1 MKIKFTIII
10 ILLFTLNVNANKH
23 YTDSLTIEIE
33 SISNQ
38 DIKYD
43 KLIEYANKHMATET
57 EFTLDCAYKAHE
69 LAINSNN
76 IQKQAESS
84 ILMGD
89 IFCHAHSYP
98 TAISYYEE
106 AIKNLKQ
113 LNKHKEISKLYI
125 KISEL
130 YKDSNFD
137 TKWCIEAI
145 KKAEKYASI
154 ANDKYLQIET
164 YSSCGNL
171 YLSQGFD
178 SIAGTYYDK
187 VLSYPIE
194 VKTIRHI
201 ARALTGKANIELR
214 KSNYVKAM
222 NLIDSSTYLCIR
234 DFYDNLLVKNY
245 GYKAEIYDSINNTE
259 DAQKYYLQ
267 AIKLAYSIDDFDNC
281 GQYMLNLGILNE
293 KLNDYDSAI
302 EIFEML
308 RDSTE
313 DFKMYEL
320 CYKSYFNLSRC
331 YATQERYE
339 EAYEMLKYYN
349 VYYDSA
355 NIVKQEKKINE
366 LRTSYILSLNIN
378 ELNAKELELEEIK
391 HKKYNLTLTII
402 ATICISIL
410 LISYTIL
417 HSRNKILKKEN
428 SDKEYRQQLELNE
441 MSNKMMEMQLKNNK
455 ESLINLALHL
465 KSFIEFI
472 TPLKNELKEAIEL
485 PDRELKEK
493 VKSIYQNMQNNFILY
508 NNMNMLHNQI
518 DEIYKDFL
526 NRLEQKYP
534 TITKAEKRLCMMLY
548 INMSSKEI
556 AVITNTTLRSVETSR
571 YRLRRKFNL
580 TRDDDMVSFLKQI

>member
-1 MKIKFTIII
+1 MKIRLTLII
-10 ILLFTLNVNANKH
+10 ILLSALNVNANKIF
-23 YTDSLTIEIE
+23 TDSLNIEIE
-33 SISNQ
+33 GINNQ

-43 KLIEYANKHMATET
+43 KLIEFAKQYMKTST
-57 EFTLDCAYKAHE
+57 EFALDCAYKAHE
-69 LAINSNN
+69 FATNSNN
-76 IQKQAESS
+76 IYKQAECN

-89 IFCHAHSYP
+89 IFCHTHSYP
-98 TAISYYEE
+98 TAIQYYDD

-113 LNKHKEISKLYI
+113 LSKHKEISKLYI
-125 KISEL
+125 RIAEL
-130 YKDSNFD
+130 YNDSNFD
-137 TKWCIEAI
+137 TKWSIEAME
-145 KKAEKYASI
+145 KAEKHSSI

-171 YLSQGFD
+171 YLSKNMD
-178 SIAGTYYDK
+178 SIAIGYYDK
-187 VLSYPIE
+187 VLSYPME
-194 VKTIRHI
+194 VKTIRYI
-201 ARALTGKANIELR
+201 AKALTGKANIELKKR
-214 KSNYVKAM
+214 NYEEAIK
-222 NLIDSSTYLCIR
+222 LIDSSTYLCIR
-234 DFYDNLLVKNY
+234 DFYDNLLVRNY
-245 GYKAEIYDSINNTE
+245 GYKAEIYDSIDNSDE
-259 DAQKYYLQ
+259 AQKYYLQ
-267 AIKLAYSIDDFDNC
+267 AIKLAYSINDFDKC
-281 GQYMLNLGILNE
+281 GQYMLNLGVLNE
-293 KLNDYDSAI
+293 KLNMHDSAI

-308 RDSTE
+308 KDSTMN
-313 DFKMYEL
+313 FRMYEL

-331 YATQERYE
+331 YAAQERYM

-349 VYYDSA
+349 IYYDSA

-391 HKKYNLTLTII
+391 HKKYNLALTII

-428 SDKEYRQQLELNE
+428 TDKEYQKQLELNK
-441 MSNKMMEMQLKNNK
+441 MSNEMMEMQLKSNK
-455 ESLINLALHL
+455 KSLVNLALHL
-465 KSFIEFI
+465 KSFIEYI

-485 PDRELKEK
+485 SGDEQKEK
-493 VKSIYQNMQNNFILY
+493 IRSIYHNMQNNFILY
-508 NNMNMLHNQI
+508 NNKDVLHNQI

-526 NRLEQKYP
+526 DRLEQKYP
-534 TITKAEKRLCMMLY
+534 TITKAEKRLCTMLY

-580 TRDDDMVSFLKQI
+580 TRDEDMISFLKQI